1 MPVIKAKFAGWCK
14 RCNSAFPVGVEIDY
28 NPERES
34 ESILCMPCA
43 SGTAPPPP
51 AAQVVDGE
59 DLPF

>member
-28 NPERES
+28 NPERET
-34 ESILCMPCA
+34 ESVLCMSCA
-43 SGTAPPPP
+43 SGAPPAKP
-51 AAQVVDGE
+51 AQVVDDGE